1 MRRFIYFFQLG
12 CTSEHFSFFFLFSP
26 VASGRCQETVTSHGI
41 NSFSPIL
48 PDFLLEET
56 RLFAEPRNTLER
68 PVLIVRRPPTPSIH
82 PSSPHF
88 PQDLY
93 PWVCGRLLFRI
104 PWYTRLRM
112 PEESS
117 LSLSLSGRHWNDT
130 GSLMPPNLLSYPFLF
145 IASIEQDEINLYT
158 QFLHGSARIRLSSRY
173 GTWRLDLGWA
183 AFLETREDVGGRSW
197 IIWGF
202 WEYLMNTF
210 RIFIDDLMI
219 HRLEIKDIGSMIGFS
234 FKLLRNNIEI
244 IFY

>member
-1 MRRFIYFFQLG
+1 MAGAKKRWRPTESILSPPFFPTFYSRKLG
-12 CTSEHFSFFFLFSP
+12 CLRNRGTLSNALCSLSDDHP
-26 VASGRCQETVTSHGI
+26 PRASIPLPPIFHKICIRGCAADSCFEFRDILACVCQ
-41 NSFSPIL
+41 
-48 PDFLLEET
+48 
-56 RLFAEPRNTLER
+56 RN
-68 PVLIVRRPPTPSIH
+68 P
-82 PSSPHF
+82 
-88 PQDLY
+88 
-93 PWVCGRLLFRI
+93 
-104 PWYTRLRM
+104 
-112 PEESS
+112 

-130 GSLMPPNLLSYPFLF
+130 GSLMPPNLPSYPFLF

-173 GTWRLDLGWA
+173 GTWWLDLGWA